1 MKTETLATAFSAAL
15 NHSDRSRDRG
25 GDRSGESG
33 GDRAAPPPPP
43 AATGDL
49 LIDALRHSATDRD
62 QIMLRRIGL
71 MTAAI
76 PGAAAAPA

>member
-1 MKTETLATAFSAAL
+1 MKTETLATAFTAAL
-15 NHSDRSRDRG
+15 NHIERSGDRSTDRG
-25 GDRSGESG
+25 GDL
-33 GDRAAPPPPP
+33 AAPPVPVP

-71 MTAAI
+71 M
-76 PGAAAAPA
+76 AAAVPGLPAS

>member
-1 MKTETLATAFSAAL
+1 MKTETLATAFTAAL
-15 NHSDRSRDRG
+15 NHIDRSRDRG
-25 GDRSGESG
+25 GDRSDDRSG
-33 GDRAAPPPPP
+33 DLAATPPT

-76 PGAAAAPA
+76 PGAATTPA

>member
-1 MKTETLATAFSAAL
+1 MKTETLATAFTAAL
-15 NHSDRSRDRG
+15 NHIDRSDGRSDDRNRDH
-25 GDRSGESG
+25 G
-33 GDRAAPPPPP
+33 GDRAAPPPA

-76 PGAAAAPA
+76 PGASAAPA